1 MDLGAG
7 GRALI
12 PKNAF
17 GWRILRRSRRG
28 LYSCLFSNFYF
39 LISIFQ
45 LCSWPVG
52 SGTAL
57 PPESKPCITHTCKE
71 YPGAQL
77 LLSSLLLISA
87 YSIGGHEVQSPQTEK
102 SKPPVKMEQRGRILG
117 IGGVFFK
124 SANRDQMREWYA
136 KHLGL
141 ADKGQGAMLPWR
153 ERDDPQKE
161 HVTVWTVFPAS
172 TKYFDPSPAP
182 FMINYIVDDMDA
194 LLNRLKQ
201 EGVKIDAKRMDESYG
216 RFAWIYDLEG
226 NKLELWQPLP
236 AKP

>member
-1 MDLGAG
+1 MQGTPWSTIALG
-7 GRALI
+7 
-12 PKNAF
+12 
-17 GWRILRRSRRG
+17 
-28 LYSCLFSNFYF
+28 
-39 LISIFQ
+39 
-45 LCSWPVG
+45 
-52 SGTAL
+52 
-57 PPESKPCITHTCKE
+57 
-71 YPGAQL
+71 
-77 LLSSLLLISA
+77 SLLLISIC
-87 YSIGGHEVQSPQTEK
+87 SKGGQGAQSPQPEN
-102 SKPPVKMEQRGRILG
+102 SKPPVKVEQRGRILG

-124 SANRDQMREWYA
+124 SANRDQMREWYS

-153 ERDDPQKE
+153 EHDDPQKE

-194 LLNRLKQ
+194 LLDRLKQ

-216 RFAWIYDLEG
+216 RFAWIYDLDG
-226 NKLELWQPLP
+226 NKIELWQPLP